1 MVTAV
6 LDPSTLAQVHAQ
18 LLVPSFPAEERGSL
32 EELLSGVRDG
42 SLRVWVER
50 GPGAEL
56 AGTAVVMTWPEVR
69 DAALLAWLAVRADG
83 RSRGTGTALLRH
95 VLAEVSPMVLLA
107 EIEPADRPASTLA
120 HGDPRARVAFYHR
133 HGARRLVLPYWQPAT
148 SAETEPVE
156 LDLVIVPGTGE
167 SVPDA
172 VPAAPVRALLSA
184 YALRELPVHLADP
197 LADAVG
203 GDQIRTEPLGPG

>member
-42 SLRVWVER
+42 SLRVWVDH
-50 GPGAEL
+50 GPDDVL
-56 AGTAVVMTWPEVR
+56 AGTAVVMTWPEAR
-69 DAALLAWLAVRADG
+69 DAALLAWLAVRGDA
-83 RSRGTGTALLRH
+83 RSRGTGTTLLRH
-95 VLAEVSPMVLLA
+95 VLSEVAPRVLLA
-107 EIEPADRPASTLA
+107 EIEPADRPPGSTA

-148 SAETEPVE
+148 SATTGPVE
-156 LDLVIVPGTGE
+156 LDLVLVPAPGE
-167 SVPDA
+167 PLPDA
-172 VPAAPVRALLSA
+172 VPAAPVRALLRA
-184 YALRELPVHLADP
+184 YALRELPEHLAGP
-197 LADAVG
+197 LADAVAG
-203 GDQIRTEPLGPG
+203 ELIATEPLDRG